1 MTQQNTHPPASQA
14 RSLVADKRRLI
25 VVLSLLL
32 SAGFAVIA
40 LVNYYVSKAAIRES
54 IVANELPLTS
64 DNIYSELQK
73 DLIRP
78 VFISSM
84 MASDTFLRDWV
95 VSGERDVGRMT
106 RYLHE
111 VMERY
116 HTFTSFF
123 VSERT
128 GTYYHADGVLKTVSP
143 DEIRDKWYYRV
154 RDMKA
159 PYEINLD
166 PDLANKDALTIFIN
180 YRVLDYDGR
189 FIGAAGVGL
198 TVDAVNVLLNKYQ
211 QRYARTIYFVDA
223 QGRVVMAGSGSS
235 LLGANIRTLP
245 GIGALAGSML
255 QKDGGSFQYRAAGSN
270 HLLNVRYIPEL
281 NWYLFAEKNE
291 DAMLGGIRNT
301 LYSNL
306 ALAFVVTAI
315 VLLLTS
321 LTISRYQG
329 RLEAMATTDK
339 LTGLANRQAFE
350 ILMNQVRLEAV
361 RDKSPLT
368 VLLIDI
374 DHFKKCNDSYGHL
387 AGDKIIRHVA
397 STIRSALRQSDILC
411 RWGGEEFLAV
421 IKDCSPEQGMR
432 IAENV
437 CDAVRCASFSLD
449 GATLNITIS
458 VGVSSG
464 FEEERLLVEADA
476 ALYAAKDAGRDRVR
490 SAWGAADV

>member
-1 MTQQNTHPPASQA
+1 MTEMDANSPSRHA
-14 RSLVADKRRLI
+14 RLLVADKRRLI

-32 SAGFAVIA
+32 GIGFAVIA

-95 VSGERDVGRMT
+95 VSGEKDVGRMT
-106 RYLHE
+106 KYLHE
-111 VMERY
+111 VMARY

-123 VSERT
+123 VSDRSA
-128 GTYYHADGVLKTVSP
+128 TYYHADGVLKRVSR
-143 DEIRDKWYYRV
+143 DEPRDRWYYRV
-154 RDMKA
+154 RDMQA

-180 YRVLDYDGR
+180 YRVLDYDGN
-189 FIGAAGVGL
+189 FIGTAGVGL

-211 QRYARTIYFVDA
+211 QRYARTIYFVSP
-223 QGRVVMAGSGSS
+223 QGRVVMAGNGSS
-235 LLGANIRTLP
+235 LRGADIRTLP
-245 GIGALAGSML
+245 GIGALAERML

-291 DAMLGGIRNT
+291 DAMLEGIRNT

-306 ALAFVVTAI
+306 ILAFVVTAI

-350 ILMNQVRLEAV
+350 ILMNQMLLEAG
-361 RDKSPLT
+361 RSKQPLAA
-368 VLLIDI
+368 LLIDI
-374 DHFKKCNDSYGHL
+374 DHFKRCNDTYGHL

-421 IKDCSPEQGMR
+421 IKDCGPEQGMR
-432 IAENV
+432 VAGNICE
-437 CDAVRCASFSLD
+437 AVRNAPFTLD
-449 GATLNITIS
+449 GAELNITIS
-458 VGVSSG
+458 VGVACG
-464 FEEERLLVEADA
+464 LEEEPLLIAADA
-476 ALYAAKDAGRDRVR
+476 ALYAAKHAGRDCVR
-490 SAWGAADV
+490 SAWEAADA

>member
-1 MTQQNTHPPASQA
+1 MDNKEEMDKIPAAGKA
-14 RSLVADKRRLI
+14 RPLADDKRKLI
-25 VVLSLLL
+25 VILSLLL
-32 SAGFAVIA
+32 SVGFAVIA
-40 LVNYYVSKAAIRES
+40 LVNYHVSKAAIRES

-95 VSGERDVGRMT
+95 ISGEKDVGRMT
-106 RYLHE
+106 KYLHE
-111 VMERY
+111 VMGHY

-123 VSERT
+123 VSDRT
-128 GTYYHADGVLKTVSP
+128 STYYHADGVLKTVRP
-143 DEIRDKWYYRV
+143 DEPRDKWYYRV
-154 RDMKA
+154 RNMDT

-180 YRVLDYDGR
+180 YRVLDYQGR

-211 QRYARTIYFVDA
+211 QRYARTIYFVDP
-223 QGRVVMAGSGSS
+223 QGKVVMTGGGSG
-235 LLGANIRTLP
+235 LLGKDIREQP
-245 GIGALAGSML
+245 GIGALADRML
-255 QKDGGSFQYRAAGSN
+255 QKEGGSFQYKAQGSS

-291 DAMLGGIRNT
+291 DAMLAGIRNT
-301 LYSNL
+301 LYTNL

-321 LTISRYQG
+321 LTLGRYQG
-329 RLEAMATTDK
+329 RLEVMATTDK

-350 ILMNQVRLEAV
+350 ILIGQMLRETE
-361 RDKSPLT
+361 RSKKPLAA
-368 VLLIDI
+368 LLMDI
-374 DHFKKCNDSYGHL
+374 DHFKQCNDRYGHL
-387 AGDKIIRHVA
+387 TGDRVIQHVAAIIR
-397 STIRSALRQSDILC
+397 STLRQSDIVC
-411 RWGGEEFLAV
+411 RWGGEEFLMV
-421 IKDCSPEQGMR
+421 IKDCSREQGVQ
-432 IAENV
+432 IAEKI
-437 CDAVRCASFSLD
+437 CDAVRNTPLQLD

-458 VGVSSG
+458 AGVASG

-476 ALYAAKDAGRDRVR
+476 ALYVAKESGRDQVKV
-490 SAWGAADV
+490 A

>member
-1 MTQQNTHPPASQA
+1 MKEMNANFPASQA
-14 RSLVADKRRLI
+14 RSLAGDKRRLI
-25 VVLSLLL
+25 VILSLLL
-32 SAGFAVIA
+32 SVGFAAIA

-95 VSGERDVGRMT
+95 VSGEKDVGRMT

-128 GTYYHADGVLKTVSP
+128 AAYYHADGVLKTVSR
-143 DEIRDKWYYRV
+143 DEMRDKWYYRV

-166 PDLANKDALTIFIN
+166 PDQANKDALTIFVN
-180 YRVLDYDGR
+180 YRVLDYDGK

-198 TVDAVNVLLNKYQ
+198 TVDAVKVLLNKYQ
-211 QRYARTIYFVDA
+211 QRYARTIYFVNP
-223 QGRVVMAGSGSS
+223 QGRVVMAGNGSS
-235 LLGANIRTLP
+235 LIGADIGSLP
-245 GIGALAGSML
+245 GIGALAGRML
-255 QKDGGSFQYRAAGSN
+255 QKDGGSFEYEAAGSN

-291 DAMLGGIRNT
+291 DAMLTDIRNT

-350 ILMNQVRLEAV
+350 ILIGQMLREAE
-361 RDKSPLT
+361 RSKKPMAA
-368 VLLIDI
+368 LLIDI
-374 DHFKKCNDSYGHL
+374 DHFKKCNDTYGHL
-387 AGDKIIRHVA
+387 AGDKVIRHVA
-397 STIRSALRQSDILC
+397 ATVRSKLRQSDILC
-411 RWGGEEFLAV
+411 RWGGEEFLAM
-421 IKDCSPEQGMR
+421 IKDCSPEQGVR
-432 IAENV
+432 IAENI
-437 CDAVRCASFSLD
+437 CEAVRNAPFSLD

-458 VGVSSG
+458 IGVSCG

-476 ALYAAKDAGRDRVR
+476 ALYAAKESGRNRVNAG
-490 SAWGAADV
+490 

>member
-1 MTQQNTHPPASQA
+1 MKEEMDTNPQASQA
-14 RSLVADKRRLI
+14 RPFAGDKRKLI
-25 VVLSLLL
+25 VILSLLL
-32 SAGFAVIA
+32 SVGFAVIA

-95 VSGERDVGRMT
+95 VSGEKDVGRMT
-106 RYLHE
+106 KYLHE
-111 VMERY
+111 VKGRY

-123 VSERT
+123 VSDRT
-128 GTYYHADGVLKTVSP
+128 ATYYHADGVLKTVSQ
-143 DEIRDKWYYRV
+143 DEPRDKWYYRV
-154 RDMKA
+154 RDMAA

-166 PDLANKDALTIFIN
+166 PDLANRDALTIFIN
-180 YRVLDYDGR
+180 YRVLDYDGK

-198 TVDAVNVLLNKYQ
+198 TVDAVNILLNKYQ
-211 QRYARTIYFVDA
+211 QRYARTIYFVNP
-223 QGRVVMAGSGSS
+223 QGKVVMAGGTSS
-235 LLGANIRTLP
+235 LLGVDIRALP
-245 GIGALAGSML
+245 GIGALAGRIL
-255 QKDGGSFQYRAAGSN
+255 QKEGGSFQYEAEGGS

-291 DAMLGGIRNT
+291 DAMLGDIRNT

-306 ALAFVVTAI
+306 ALASLVTAI

-350 ILMNQVRLEAV
+350 ILIGQLLREAERV
-361 RDKSPLT
+361 KKPLA
-368 VLLIDI
+368 VLLMDI
-374 DHFKKCNDSYGHL
+374 DHFKAFNDTYGHL
-387 AGDKIIRHVA
+387 VGDKVIQHVA
-397 STIRSALRQSDILC
+397 TVIRTTLRQSDIVC
-411 RWGGEEFLAV
+411 RWGGEEFLAM
-421 IKDCSPEQGMR
+421 IKNCSPEQGLQ
-432 IAENV
+432 IAENI
-437 CDAVRCASFSLD
+437 CAAVRHTPFQLD
-449 GATLNITIS
+449 GEALNITIS
-458 VGVSSG
+458 IGVACG
-464 FEEERLLVEADA
+464 FEEERLLVDADA
-476 ALYAAKDAGRDRVR
+476 ALYAAKDAGRNRVQV
-490 SAWGAADV
+490 AWEK

>member
-1 MTQQNTHPPASQA
+1 MDKNGEMDTSSRAGKA
-14 RSLVADKRRLI
+14 RPLSGDKRRLI
-25 VVLSLLL
+25 IILSLLL
-32 SAGFAVIA
+32 GSGFAVIA

-54 IVANELPLTS
+54 IVASELPLTS

-95 VSGERDVGRMT
+95 ISGEKDVARMT

-123 VSERT
+123 VSDRT
-128 GTYYHADGVLKTVSP
+128 LTYYHADGVLKTVRP
-143 DEIRDKWYYRV
+143 DEPRDKWYYRV
-154 RDMKA
+154 RDMDA

-180 YRVLDYDGR
+180 YRVQDYDGR

-198 TVDAVNVLLNKYQ
+198 TVDAVHLLLDKYQ
-211 QRYARTIYFVDA
+211 QRYARIIYFVDP
-223 QGRVVMAGSGSS
+223 QGKVVMAGAGSR
-235 LLGANIRTLP
+235 LREADIRTLP
-245 GIGALAGSML
+245 GIGALADRIL
-255 QKDGGSFQYRAAGSN
+255 QKEGGSFQYEAEGSN

-281 NWYLFAEKNE
+281 NWYLLAEKNE
-291 DAMLGGIRNT
+291 DAMLGDIRHT

-306 ALAFVVTAI
+306 ALAFIVTAI

-321 LTISRYQG
+321 LTISRYQR

-350 ILMNQVRLEAV
+350 ILIGQVLLEAE
-361 RDKSPLT
+361 RSKQPLAA
-368 VLLIDI
+368 LLMDI
-374 DHFKKCNDSYGHL
+374 DHFKKYNDSYGHL
-387 AGDKIIRHVA
+387 TGDQVIRHVA
-397 STIRSALRQSDILC
+397 AVIRSMLRQSDIVC
-411 RWGGEEFLAV
+411 RWGGEEFLVV
-421 IKDCSPEQGMR
+421 IKDCSRENGLQ
-432 IAENV
+432 IAGKICE
-437 CDAVRCASFSLD
+437 AVRNAPLRLD
-449 GATLNITIS
+449 GATLDITIS
-458 VGVSSG
+458 VGVASG
-464 FEEERLLVEADA
+464 IEEERLLIEADA
-476 ALYAAKDAGRDRVR
+476 ALYAAKEAGRDQVKA
-490 SAWGAADV
+490 S

>member
-1 MTQQNTHPPASQA
+1 MDTNPQASQA
-14 RSLVADKRRLI
+14 RPFAGDKRKLI
-25 VVLSLLL
+25 VILSLLL
-32 SAGFAVIA
+32 SVGFAVIA

-95 VSGERDVGRMT
+95 VSGEKDVGRMT
-106 RYLHE
+106 KYLHE
-111 VMERY
+111 VKGRY

-123 VSERT
+123 VSDRT
-128 GTYYHADGVLKTVSP
+128 ATYYHADGVLKTVSR
-143 DEIRDKWYYRV
+143 DEPRDKWYYRV
-154 RDMKA
+154 RDMDT

-166 PDLANKDALTIFIN
+166 PDLANRDALTIFIN
-180 YRVLDYDGR
+180 YRVLDYDGK

-198 TVDAVNVLLNKYQ
+198 TVDAVNILLNKYQ
-211 QRYARTIYFVDA
+211 QRYARTIYFVSP
-223 QGRVVMAGSGSS
+223 QGKVMMAGGASS
-235 LLGANIRTLP
+235 LLGADIRALP
-245 GIGALAGSML
+245 GIGALAGRIL
-255 QKDGGSFQYRAAGSN
+255 QKEGGSFQYEAEGSS

-291 DAMLGGIRNT
+291 DAMLGDIRNT

-306 ALAFVVTAI
+306 ALASLVTAI

-329 RLEAMATTDK
+329 RLETMATTDK

-350 ILMNQVRLEAV
+350 ILIGQMLREAERV
-361 RDKSPLT
+361 KKPLA
-368 VLLIDI
+368 VLLMDI
-374 DHFKKCNDSYGHL
+374 DHFKTFNDTYGHL
-387 AGDKIIRHVA
+387 VGDKVIQHVA
-397 STIRSALRQSDILC
+397 TVIRSTLRQSDIVC
-411 RWGGEEFLAV
+411 RWGGEEFLAM
-421 IKDCSPEQGMR
+421 IKNCSPEQGLQ
-432 IAENV
+432 IAENI
-437 CDAVRCASFSLD
+437 CAAVRHAPFQLD
-449 GATLNITIS
+449 GVALNITIS
-458 VGVSSG
+458 IGVASG

-476 ALYAAKDAGRDRVR
+476 ALYAAKDAGRNRVQV
-490 SAWGAADV
+490 A